1 MTSGKPKLV
10 STRTTAET
18 DAVSA
23 VLYPSNKAVTW
34 GQMVYESLY
43 EFADPAFIVHD
54 PILNRL
60 YASTDADTI
69 AAWRA
74 CVAVDVRF
82 SETAMVAMSRV
93 YSIFYLWQ
101 VAEWGG
107 DFWFAHCKPL
117 EGRPR
122 TLWDT
127 IDRVMSIGKP
137 LGRQPLFIVDQF
149 DGSLR
154 FVTLNESAASAAL
167 DAVVPAGNSMCL
179 TLELRKG
186 PLLPFEGGE
195 T

>member
-10 STRTTAET
+10 STRTTADT

-34 GQMVYESLY
+34 GQMVYECLY
-43 EFADPAFIVHD
+43 EFEHRAFIIHD

-60 YASTDADTI
+60 YASEDLATI
-69 AAWRA
+69 AALKAAIPDTDW
-74 CVAVDVRF
+74 F
-82 SETAMVAMSRV
+82 SQTAMIATTRQ

-101 VAEWGG
+101 VAEQNG
-107 DFWFAHCKPL
+107 DFWFQHCKPL

-137 LGRQPLFIVDQF
+137 LGRQPLFYVDQF

-154 FVTLNESAASAAL
+154 FITLNEEAASANLA
-167 DAVVPAGNSMCL
+167 AVVPQGNSMCL

-186 PLLPFEGGE
+186 LLLPFEGGE

>member
-10 STRTTAET
+10 STRTTADT

-34 GQMVYESLY
+34 GQMVYECLY
-43 EFADPAFIVHD
+43 EFADRAFIIHD

-60 YASTDADTI
+60 YASTDAATI
-69 AAWRA
+69 AAMRA
-74 CVAVDVRF
+74 CVPPENRF
-82 SETAMVAMSRV
+82 SETVMVAMTRV
-93 YSIFYLWQ
+93 YSIFYQWL
-101 VAEWGG
+101 VAEENG
-107 DFWFAHCKPL
+107 DFWFTHCKPL

-137 LGRQPLFIVDQF
+137 LGRQPLFLVDQF

-154 FVTLNESAASAAL
+154 FITLNEEAASAAL
-167 DAVVPAGNSMCL
+167 AAVVPAGNSMCF